1 MRCVSLHGIYLSF
14 NNEKDRRC
22 LTISGKKSLMLP
34 FETFKTIIKH
44 TPLIS
49 IDLIVSDQEGRVLL
63 GKRNNRPAQGY
74 WFVPGGR
81 ILKDESMLD
90 AFKRLTLNEL
100 GVEFDFEKAE
110 LIGPFE
116 HFYKD
121 NVSVEDFSTHYIA
134 LGYRLMVDEN
144 LLVLPKEQHNQYKWM
159 SEDELLNDSH
169 VHKHSRWYFDSSA
182 I

>member
-1 MRCVSLHGIYLSF
+1 
-14 NNEKDRRC
+14 
-22 LTISGKKSLMLP
+22 MLP

-81 ILKDESMLD
+81 ILKDESMSV

-110 LIGPFE
+110 FIGAFE
-116 HFYKD
+116 HFYND
-121 NVSVEDFSTHYIA
+121 NVSVEAFSTHYIA

-144 LLVLPKEQHNQYKWM
+144 LIELPKEQHNQYKWM
-159 SEDELLNDSH
+159 TEDEILNDSH
-169 VHKHSRWYFDSSA
+169 VHKHSRCYVDSSA

>member
-1 MRCVSLHGIYLSF
+1 
-14 NNEKDRRC
+14 
-22 LTISGKKSLMLP
+22 MLE
-34 FETFKTIIKH
+34 FETFKTIIKN

-49 IDLIVSDQEGRVLL
+49 IDLIVSNQRGEILL

-81 ILKDESMLD
+81 ILKDESMSV

-100 GVEFDFEKAE
+100 GVELDFVNAE
-110 LIGPFE
+110 FIGAFE

-134 LGYRLMVDEN
+134 LGYRLVLNEN
-144 LLVLPKEQHNQYKWM
+144 ILELPTKQHDQYQWM
-159 SEDELLNDSH
+159 SEEQLLDDSH
-169 VHKHSRWYFDSSA
+169 VHKFSRLYFNYSA
-182 I
+182 V

>member
-1 MRCVSLHGIYLSF
+1 
-14 NNEKDRRC
+14 
-22 LTISGKKSLMLP
+22 MLP

-49 IDLIVSDQEGRVLL
+49 IDLIVSDQKGRILL

-81 ILKDESMLD
+81 ILKGESMSV
-90 AFKRLTLNEL
+90 AFKRLTLNEI
-100 GVEFDFEKAE
+100 GVEFEFENAK

-134 LGYRLMVDEN
+134 LGYRLEVNEN
-144 LLVLPKEQHNQYKWM
+144 LLKLPSEQHDEYKWM
-159 SEDELLNDSH
+159 SEEQILNDLH
-169 VHKHSRWYFDSSA
+169 VHKHSRWYFNSSA
-182 I
+182 T